1 MIIVDNKSKCC
12 GCTACE
18 SICPYGAISMQAD
31 NIGFVY
37 PQVDKVNCVD
47 CGLCERVCAF
57 NSIDISQSDRYPI
70 AYAARH
76 KDIEEVENS
85 RSGAVFVALSDVI
98 LNEKG
103 VVYGA
108 ALTERFVVV
117 HRRATN
123 MHERDA
129 LRGSKYVQ
137 SDLNGIFKQV
147 REDLK
152 EGITVLFSGT
162 PCQVAGLKSYLNLL
176 KIDMRNLLLVDVVCH
191 GVPSPS
197 YWQDYLSYIESKEN
211 SDIVKVNFR
220 DKRKFGWS
228 SHRES
233 FQFSNGKTKSYNH
246 NFYHDIMLRRS
257 CGVCP
262 YANIKRVSDITIG
275 DFWGWENLGL
285 SINNDNKG
293 VNLVL
298 INTNKG
304 ESLLNKV
311 KDNDVECYP
320 VGIDQSLQPNLLK
333 PTNTHPLQ
341 GKFEADYIR
350 RGFEYVGK
358 KYTDLGW
365 QWQWRRFKGT
375 VKKILMK

>member
-1 MIIVDNKSKCC
+1 MVIVDNKSKCC

-18 SICPYGAISMQAD
+18 SVCPYDAISMQPD
-31 NIGFVY
+31 NLGFVY
-37 PQVDKVNCVD
+37 PQVDKANCVE
-47 CGLCERVCAF
+47 CGLCKRVCAF
-57 NSIDISQSDRYPI
+57 NNIDISQSDKYPV

-98 LNEKG
+98 LNDKG
-103 VVYGA
+103 IVYGA
-108 ALTERFVVV
+108 ALTERFVVA
-117 HRRATN
+117 HRRTTN

-152 EGITVLFSGT
+152 KGISVLFSGT

-176 KIDMRNLLLVDVVCH
+176 KIDIRNLLLVDVVCH
-191 GVPSPS
+191 GVPSPK
-197 YWQDYLSYIESKEN
+197 YWQDYLFYIENKEN

-220 DKRKFGWS
+220 DKRKFGWT

-233 FQFSNGKTKSYNH
+233 FEFSNGKTKSYNH

-275 DFWGWENLGL
+275 DFWGWEKLGI
-285 SINNDNKG
+285 SINDDNKG
-293 VNLVL
+293 LNLVL
-298 INTNKG
+298 INTTKG
-304 ESLLNKV
+304 ESFFSKI
-311 KDNDVECYP
+311 KDEQLISYP
-320 VGIDQSLQPNLLK
+320 TEVSQSLQPNLLR
-333 PTNTHPLQ
+333 PTNIHPLQ
-341 GKFEADYIR
+341 ALFEDDYAK

-365 QWQWRRFKGT
+365 RWKWYR
-375 VKKILMK
+375 VKMFVKSILRK